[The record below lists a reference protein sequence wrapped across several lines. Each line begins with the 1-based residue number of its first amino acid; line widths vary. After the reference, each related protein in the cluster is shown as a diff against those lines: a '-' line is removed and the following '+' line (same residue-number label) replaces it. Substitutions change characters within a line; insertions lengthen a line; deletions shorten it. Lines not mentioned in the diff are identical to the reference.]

1 LSVSAKLSTAVAR
14 RLEHHVRNMRQHP
27 TPSEQVLWQAIRGG
41 RLGASFR
48 RQVPIG
54 SYIVDFLA
62 PRERLIV
69 EVDGGYH
76 TQRGSADQ
84 RRQRWLQRQG
94 YRVVRVSAAT
104 VLHDMAAAAQAIAR
118 ALSAPR
124 NA

>member
-1 LSVSAKLSTAVAR
+1 LSVSAKLSSAGAR
-14 RLEHHVRNMRQHP
+14 RLEHHARSMRRHP

-41 RLGASFR
+41 RLGVSFR

-62 PRERLIV
+62 PRERVIV

-76 TQRGSADQ
+76 AERAPADR
-84 RRQRWLQRQG
+84 RRQRWLEKQG
-94 YRVVRVSAAT
+94 YTVVRVSAAT
-104 VLHDMAAAAQAIAR
+104 VTRETAAAVQAIVL

-124 NA
+124 GA